1 MAALLRRGA
10 SASAFLLPLRSLC
23 IHPHPLNVL
32 KPIPCSA
39 GCCRYADKASMEVGL
54 LFTCRLGDVDLER
67 PVGEWLGV
75 VVWRA

>member
-1 MAALLRRGA
+1 
-10 SASAFLLPLRSLC
+10 
-23 IHPHPLNVL
+23 
-32 KPIPCSA
+32 
-39 GCCRYADKASMEVGL
+39 MEVGL

>member
-1 MAALLRRGA
+1 MHLHLPVCSRSAP
-10 SASAFLLPLRSLC
+10 SASVHTLLVFCQPNPTQPTPRY
-23 IHPHPLNVL
+23 
-32 KPIPCSA
+32 
-39 GCCRYADKASMEVGL
+39 CCRRYADKASMEVGL